1 MVNTAFAPYY
11 DDYDETKNYH
21 KILFKP
27 RVGVQVR
34 ELNQMQT
41 MLQKQIERFGSHVFK
56 NGSMVIPGETNYDFN
71 YEYVTLANVDYQAIN
86 EILQTNDVV
95 VTGDTSGVVA
105 SVVQHLADNTT
116 DPVTFYL
123 KYESSGTSGESR
135 FIDGEPVTLSYGT
148 TDFANATVIGTG
160 QGSVFTIQ
168 AGIFYLNGDFIRT
181 DSQRAVLSKY
191 TSVPSVVVGFRLT
204 ETIVDWTADSSL
216 VDVGNKNA
224 IGADRLKKVLTLEVR
239 GIDEVFNRETFIEL
253 AQFRDG
259 QFLSKVENP
268 TYNVLADTMAR
279 RTYDESGDYTV
290 EAFNI
295 NLREHLNANNNGG
308 LYPAPEGKE
317 DKFAV
322 GIEPGKAYVRGYEV
336 ENFAT
341 RYIDVDKARDTGRIR
356 NSSFVTPIGNYIYVE
371 SMNVLP
377 KSNTFQK
384 VTFYSGE
391 PASPGAIPAGT
402 VLGSARVRY
411 TMPTGTVGR
420 HAVLL
425 FDVRSAAGS
434 TDTSF
439 VVNAKSI
446 YMAGS
451 PATTALVKSELI
463 DSVNHGVV
471 IKLPITNVKTLLEA
485 GVSDTSFTV
494 VRQFTATADSSGNVV
509 LTAGSN
515 ESFVQPTT
523 TGGIASYV
531 VGGVGTTR
539 EIASISTLGGVPVG
553 STMTIAFGASVA
565 NQSVTINTEMNKQQ
579 ARQKTKTKSL
589 GSVTRTVAQAASGK
603 LVLDKADV
611 YHITS
616 ITEAGVDVTAKYTLN
631 RNINQE
637 YYGVSFA
644 QLNAGEAVA
653 AADLTVNFEYFVH
666 GAGDFF
672 SVDSYSSID
681 YKDIPTETIN
691 GVQVSMSDVLDFRP
705 RLNDAGTDFTGT
717 GASVTEVPSAVRL
730 IHVNLD
736 HYLPRVDK
744 VYVDSTGVFGVV
756 KGVPALTPAEPET
769 PDNTMVLYKL
779 IVPAYTLEVSDIQA
793 IFVNNRRYTMRDIG
807 KLEERIA
814 NIEYYTT
821 LSLLENETNA
831 MQIVDSTTG
840 LNRFKNGFLT
850 DPFTDYSASA
860 VTSAEFKASIDD
872 SIMQPELGAG
882 FVNLK
887 LNSSYSTGVVKTGSL
902 VTLPFTERTFLSQM
916 LASDSLN
923 VNPYAVYRWNGSLT
937 LNPSSDVWF
946 DSAVVETSAISQ
958 TVGTWANT
966 TPQTTYVQYYKGVA
980 YTNTTGAV
988 IKHDQVGQKITNT
1001 TTNVVT
1007 TTSNT
1012 VTTQVG
1018 TADIPYM
1025 RSRDVEF
1032 TGKGLMPYSRCYAFF
1047 DNVNVSAY
1055 CKSGTQ
1061 AFGAPM
1067 FADVNGNISGVFR
1080 IPNTAGMRFRTGT
1093 KQFTLIDAADNVRET
1108 SLSYAGANYTAKGTL
1123 NQLAQTVV
1131 TTTTITQT
1139 TNTKVVPWDPLAQSF
1154 FVEQSGGVFVTS
1166 IEVYFKSKDAVMPVS
1181 IQIRD
1186 MEAGVPGKNIVP
1198 YSSVTLNP
1206 NEVNTSING
1215 TVATKFKMESP
1226 VYLADGNEYCFVLM
1240 SNSNNYQ
1247 AFIATMGRPS
1257 LTTNTAITKQPFI
1270 GVLFKSQNNSTWTED
1285 QASDMKFKINT
1296 AKFTTDVAGNAGL
1309 VFDAPNAVPLVNNPL
1324 TSVSGSN
1331 VITVTIPNHGFVAGS
1346 KFPMSGV
1353 AIAPGIPV
1361 TEFNKVLAVDT
1372 VVSPDV
1378 VTFKTTTNA
1387 NQSGSFGGADV
1398 AVQHNIM
1405 VNNLQPIIQSLLF
1418 NQTDIAWSYRG
1429 VTGQSLNGNETAY
1442 LLGSQYSITPG
1453 ANNLLPVVHM
1463 IPNSYD
1469 AADKLTQPAGIITGA
1484 LISFVD
1490 NISPVI
1496 DLNRVGV
1503 IGISNRIN
1511 SPAVLNE
1518 TAATGGN
1525 AAARYLTSVVGLKN
1539 AANSLKLYVD
1549 VNQPQEAGVRVLY
1562 RTGNTEKEVNEKVWA
1577 EMTPVTVGTTA
1588 DVFTYKEFEYSKDNI
1603 ALFSFYQFKIVMTSP
1618 VSGKVPLFKRLRG
1631 IALGT

>member
-1 MVNTAFAPYY
+1 MVNTTFAPYY
-11 DDYDETKNYH
+11 DDYDENKNYH

-71 YEYVTLANVDYQAIN
+71 YEYVTLGNIDYQAVN
-86 EILQTNDVV
+86 EILQTNTVNL
-95 VTGDTSGVVA
+95 TGVTSGVVA
-105 SVVQHLADNTT
+105 NIVQHVADNAT
-116 DPVTFYL
+116 DPVTLYL

-135 FIDGEPVTLSYGT
+135 FVDGEVVNFSYNN
-148 TDFANATVIGTG
+148 TDFAQATVIGTG
-160 QGSVFTIQ
+160 QGSVFTIE

-181 DSQRAVLSKY
+181 DAQRALLAKYSSK
-191 TSVPSVVVGFRLT
+191 PSVVVGFRLN
-204 ETIVDWTADSSL
+204 ESIVDWTRDASL

-224 IGADRLKKVLTLEVR
+224 IGADRLKKELVLEVR
-239 GIDEVFNRETFIEL
+239 GIDEVFDRETFIEL

-259 QFLSKVENP
+259 RFLSKVENP

-295 NLREHLNANNNGG
+295 NLREHLNANGNGG
-308 LYPAPEGKE
+308 LYPAPDGKE
-317 DKFAV
+317 EKFVV
-322 GIEPGKAYVRGYEV
+322 GVEPGKAYVRGYEV
-336 ENFAT
+336 ENFST
-341 RYIDVDKARDTGRIR
+341 LYIDVDKARDTGHIR
-356 NSSFVTPIGNYIYVE
+356 NNSFVTPIGNYIAVE

-377 KSNTFQK
+377 KSASFQK
-384 VTFYSGE
+384 ITFYSGL

-402 VLGSARVRY
+402 VLGTARVRY
-411 TMPTGTVGR
+411 TMPTATAGR
-420 HAVLL
+420 LIVLL
-425 FDVRSAAGS
+425 FDVRSASGT

-439 VVNAKSI
+439 IVNAKSI

-463 DSVNHGVV
+463 DSINHGLVV
-471 IKLPITNVKTLLEA
+471 KLPITNVKTLLDA

-494 VRQFTATADSSGNVV
+494 IRQFTATADSSGNVV

-515 ESFVQPTT
+515 EVFVQPTA
-523 TGGIASYV
+523 TGGVASYV
-531 VGGVGTTR
+531 VGGTGTTR

-565 NQSVTINTEMNKQQ
+565 NQIVTIDTEVTKQQ
-579 ARQKTKTKSL
+579 AQQKTKTKAV
-589 GSVTRTVAQAASGK
+589 GSVTRTAAQAASGK
-603 LVLDKADV
+603 VILDKADV
-611 YHITS
+611 YKITS
-616 ITEAGVDVTAKYTLN
+616 VTEAGVDVTSKYTLN
-631 RNINQE
+631 SNINQE

-644 QLNAGEAVA
+644 QLNAGEAVP
-653 AADLTVNFEYFVH
+653 AADVTFNFEYFVH

-681 YKDIPTETIN
+681 YKDIPTETNN
-691 GVQVSMSDVLDFRP
+691 GVSVSMSDVLDFRP

-717 GASVTEVPSAVRL
+717 GASITEVPSAVRL
-730 IHVNLD
+730 VNVSLD
-736 HYLPRVDK
+736 HYMPRVDK

-756 KGVPALTPAEPET
+756 KGVAALTPAEPEA

-779 IVPAYTLEVSDIQA
+779 IVPAYTRQVSDIQA
-793 IFVNNRRYTMRDIG
+793 IFINNRRYTMRDIG

-850 DPFTDYSASA
+850 DPFTDYTASN
-860 VTSAEFKASIDD
+860 VTSPDFKASIDD
-872 SIMQPELGAG
+872 SIMQPELAAG
-882 FVNLK
+882 FVGLK

-923 VNPYAVYRWNGSLT
+923 VNPYAVYRWNGNLT

-946 DSAVVETSAISQ
+946 DSAVVANNAISQ

-980 YTNTTGAV
+980 YTNTTGASV
-988 IKHDQVGQKITNT
+988 KHDQVGQKITT
-1001 TTNVVT
+1001 TTNNVVT
-1007 TTSNT
+1007 TTTNT

-1025 RSRDVEF
+1025 RARDVEF
-1032 TGKGLMPYSRCYAFF
+1032 VGKGLMPYSRCYAFF
-1047 DNVNVSAY
+1047 DDVNVSAY

-1080 IPNTAGMRFRTGT
+1080 IPNTTALRFRTGT
-1093 KQFTLIDAADNVRET
+1093 KQFTLIDSVSNVRET

-1166 IEVYFKSKDAVMPVS
+1166 IEVYFKSKDKVMPVS

-1206 NEVNTSING
+1206 SEVNTSVNG
-1215 TVATKFKMESP
+1215 TVSTKFKMESP

-1240 SNSNNYQ
+1240 SNSNNYE

-1257 LTTNTAITKQPFI
+1257 LTTNSAITKQPFI

-1296 AKFTTDVAGNAGL
+1296 AKFTTNAVGNAGL
-1309 VFDAPNAVPLVNNPL
+1309 VFDAPASVQLVNNPL
-1324 TSVSGSN
+1324 SSVSGSN
-1331 VITVTIPNHGFVAGS
+1331 VITMQLPNHGFVVGS
-1346 KFPMSGV
+1346 KFTLSGV
-1353 AIAPGIPV
+1353 GVAPGIPL
-1361 TEFNKVLAVDT
+1361 TELNAVQTVNT
-1372 VVSPDV
+1372 VVGPDV
-1378 VTFKTTTNA
+1378 LTFRTTTNA
-1387 NQSGSFGGADV
+1387 NASGSFGGA
-1398 AVQHNIM
+1398 AITSEQNIM

-1418 NQTDIAWSYRG
+1418 NQTDIAWTYRG
-1429 VTGQSLNGNETAY
+1429 VTGKSLNGNETAY
-1442 LLGSQYSITPG
+1442 LIGSQYSITPG
-1453 ANNLLPVVHM
+1453 ANNVLPVVHM
-1463 IPNSYD
+1463 IPNATD
-1469 AADKLTQPAGIITGA
+1469 AADKLTQPAGIITGG
-1484 LISFVD
+1484 IVSFVD
-1490 NISPVI
+1490 NLSPVI
-1496 DLNRVGV
+1496 DLNRVGA

-1511 SPAVLNE
+1511 NPAVLDE

-1525 AAARYLTSVVGLKN
+1525 AAARYVTAIVGLKN

-1549 VNQPQEAGVRVLY
+1549 VNQPQESGVKVMY
-1562 RTGNTEKEVNEKVWA
+1562 RTGNTEKEVSEKTWSD
-1577 EMTPVTVGTTA
+1577 MTAVTTGTTA
-1588 DVFTYKEFEYSKDNI
+1588 DVFTYKEFEYAKDNI
-1603 ALFSFYQFKIVMTSP
+1603 ALFSFYQFKIVMVSP
-1618 VSGKVPLFKRLRG
+1618 VSGKVPQFKRLRG